1 MSQEAQARESVH
13 VDEQPIK
20 VESDSEG
27 RIYML
32 RKIHNIGLI
41 GRGETGEAACSERG
55 TSWHKTKARRE
66 F

>member
-27 RIYML
+27 KIYML
-32 RKIHNIGLI
+32 CKIHNIGLI
-41 GRGETGEAACSERG
+41 GSGEGGWVPSRSLAQGRCVVLV
-55 TSWHKTKARRE
+55 
-66 F
+66 